1 VGGAILSKK
10 LVGGI
15 LGSVLLMTLAGV
27 YFFMASQSN
36 PSSDTDLIT
45 NKKEISDT
53 AGADSNN
60 EQAESPGTTINPF
73 EVKVKTPLKEEYI
86 QQYIHAMS
94 HQKVSANE
102 KWSYFE
108 ITDERIDFLLNQLEV
123 NQYKNENLYRE
134 ILSSWKEGDFSN
146 AVSQH
151 NAVWNL
157 QDGSIGKA
165 TGLLSPKEEEAFKQ
179 EWEKESR

>member
-1 VGGAILSKK
+1 MMNRLWVGI
-10 LVGGI
+10 VGGI
-15 LGSVLLMTLAGV
+15 LLLTAMGV
-27 YFFMASQSN
+27 YFVVGLDQ
-36 PSSDTDLIT
+36 P
-45 NKKEISDT
+45 
-53 AGADSNN
+53 ADEVKTIENIE
-60 EQAESPGTTINPF
+60 EQNGDPEEAPDEPAQETTTENTF
-73 EVKVKTPLKEEYI
+73 EKKVKTPLSEELI

-94 HQKVSANE
+94 HQKVAAKE
-102 KWSYFE
+102 KWSFFE
-108 ITDERIDFLLNQLEV
+108 ITDERIDFLLTQLEV
-123 NQYKNENLYRE
+123 NQYENEQLYTE

-146 AVSQH
+146 AVSHH

>member
-1 VGGAILSKK
+1 LSKK

-36 PSSDTDLIT
+36 PSSDTDSIK
-45 NKKEISDT
+45 NKNEISET
-53 AGADSNN
+53 AGADSDRG
-60 EQAESPGTTINPF
+60 QANSPVTTINPF
-73 EVKVKTPLKEEYI
+73 ESKVKTPLKEEYI

-94 HQKVSANE
+94 HQKVSADE

-108 ITDERIDFLLNQLEV
+108 ITDSRIDFLLNQLEI
-123 NQYKNENLYRE
+123 NNYEYERLYKD
-134 ILSSWKEGDFSN
+134 ILTSWKEGDFSDS
-146 AVSQH
+146 VSHH
-151 NAVWNL
+151 NDVWKL
-157 QDGSIGKA
+157 QNGTIGIA
-165 TGLLSPKEEEAFKQ
+165 TGLLSPEEEEAFKQ

>member
-1 VGGAILSKK
+1 MMNRLWVGI
-10 LVGGI
+10 VGGI
-15 LGSVLLMTLAGV
+15 LLLTAMGV
-27 YFFMASQSN
+27 YFVVGLDQ
-36 PSSDTDLIT
+36 P
-45 NKKEISDT
+45 
-53 AGADSNN
+53 ADEVKTIENIE
-60 EQAESPGTTINPF
+60 EQNGDPAEAPDEPAQETTTENTF
-73 EVKVKTPLKEEYI
+73 EKKVKTPLSEELI

-94 HQKVSANE
+94 HQKVAAKE
-102 KWSYFE
+102 KWSFFE
-108 ITDERIDFLLNQLEV
+108 ITDERIDFLLTQLEV
-123 NQYKNENLYRE
+123 NQYENEQLYTE

-146 AVSQH
+146 AVSHH